1 MDFLVLFSV
10 FLRQKINIDGNVS
23 ITNHESEI
31 WLLNFSGL
39 AINQKTD
46 NNVTICQY
54 SIIAEIFW
62 HWRVSLVKFSYCSRF
77 HVDIIIGSG
86 VMTIFAYKGLTRNL
100 KIGSTPVWILPN
112 VWRQG
117 QLYFHLKYFF
127 LLKKF
132 EKKYFRIIF
141 WSNWF

>member
-10 FLRQKINIDGNVS
+10 FLRQKVNIDGNVS
-23 ITNHESEI
+23 ITDHASEI

-54 SIIAEIFW
+54 SIIVEIFW

-77 HVDIIIGSG
+77 HVDIIISSG

-117 QLYFHLKYFF
+117 WVIFPS
-127 LLKKF
+127 KKF
-132 EKKYFRIIF
+132 FSTKEIWKKIF
-141 WSNWF
+141 